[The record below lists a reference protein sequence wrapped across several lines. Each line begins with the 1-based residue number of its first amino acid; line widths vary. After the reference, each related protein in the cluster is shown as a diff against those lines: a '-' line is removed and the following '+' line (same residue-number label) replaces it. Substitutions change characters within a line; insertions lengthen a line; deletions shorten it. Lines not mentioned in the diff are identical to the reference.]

1 MYPCLLSTPI
11 RTLILS
17 LPPVLFPHPF
27 ISIPAFSLRSA
38 GQNRDISITFL
49 AKFFYATFLWAF
61 ILALKVA
68 SQDPSQAPSTSNSF
82 DPSDSNQV
90 TELLAPFKEASKKWV
105 EDVEKLSATN
115 TQDGGDEHVLFIGS
129 SSFRL
134 WDNLPADL
142 APYPIV
148 KRAYGGAKF
157 RDLAIHTPE
166 LVRAMKFNRAVIFI
180 ANDVTGKEDD
190 TPPETTRKLAH
201 LVIAQLRREQPNVQV
216 FLLAVTPT
224 PSRYEY
230 WPRIQKTNQM
240 LKSLSVELQNVHYIP
255 TATAFLDADGLP
267 RAEYFKDDK
276 LHLNQQGYAV
286 WSELIKRALA
296 EFAPACSK

>member
-1 MYPCLLSTPI
+1 MYSCFPSTPLRSLTLSTQALLSTQAVRNGDKPI
-11 RTLILS
+11 
-17 LPPVLFPHPF
+17 PVLIRF
-27 ISIPAFSLRSA
+27 IH
-38 GQNRDISITFL
+38 
-49 AKFFYATFLWAF
+49 ATFLWAS
-61 ILALKVA
+61 IVALNVA
-68 SQDPSQAPSTSNSF
+68 AQEPSTSHSF
-82 DPSDSNQV
+82 NPSNSNQV
-90 TELLAPFKEASKKWV
+90 TELLAPFKEAAKKW
-105 EDVEKLSATN
+105 EDDVQKLSATN
-115 TQDGGDEHVLFIGS
+115 AQDGGDEHVLFIGS

-157 RDLAIHTPE
+157 RDLAIYSPE
-166 LVRAMKFNRAVIFI
+166 LIRGLKFNRAVIFI
-180 ANDVTGKEDD
+180 ANDITGKEDD

-201 LVIAQLRREQPNVQV
+201 LIIEQLRLEQRDAHV

-224 PSRYEY
+224 PARYEY

-240 LKSLSVELQNVHYIP
+240 LKGLSAELQNVHYIP
-255 TATAFLDADGLP
+255 TATAFLDIDGLP

-286 WSELIKRALA
+286 WSELIKRTLA
-296 EFAPACSK
+296 EHSPSRSK

>member
-1 MYPCLLSTPI
+1 MYPCLPS
-11 RTLILS
+11 
-17 LPPVLFPHPF
+17 
-27 ISIPAFSLRSA
+27 
-38 GQNRDISITFL
+38 
-49 AKFFYATFLWAF
+49 ATFWSLIHPTLATPPLRNGNKPIAFLVTLFHAILLWAS
-61 ILALKVA
+61 ILALDAV
-68 SQDPSQAPSTSNSF
+68 SQDPSPSNAF
-82 DPSDSNQV
+82 NPANSNQV
-90 TELLAPFKEASKKWV
+90 TELLAPFKEAAKKW
-105 EDVEKLSATN
+105 EDDVEKLSETN
-115 TQDGGDEHVLFIGS
+115 TQEGGDEHVLFIGS

-134 WDNLPADL
+134 WDNLPEDL

-157 RDLAIHTPE
+157 RDLAIYTPE
-166 LVRAMKFNRAVIFI
+166 LVRGVKFNRAVIFI
-180 ANDVTGKEDD
+180 ANEITGKEDD

-201 LVIAQLRREQPNVQV
+201 LAIEQLRREQPNSHV

-240 LKSLSVELQNVHYIP
+240 LKSLSNELQNVHYIP

-267 RAEYFKDDK
+267 RAEYFKDDR
-276 LHLNQQGYAV
+276 LHLNHEGYAV

-296 EFAPACSK
+296 EVAPSRSK

>member
-1 MYPCLLSTPI
+1 MYPCLPS
-11 RTLILS
+11 
-17 LPPVLFPHPF
+17 
-27 ISIPAFSLRSA
+27 
-38 GQNRDISITFL
+38 
-49 AKFFYATFLWAF
+49 ATFWSLIHTTLATAPLRNGDKPIAFLVTLFHAILLWASL
-61 ILALKVA
+61 LALNAV
-68 SQDPSQAPSTSNSF
+68 SQDPSPSNAF
-82 DPSDSNQV
+82 NPANSNQV
-90 TELLAPFKEASKKWV
+90 TELLAPFKEAAKKW
-105 EDVEKLSATN
+105 EDDVEKLCKTN

-134 WDNLPADL
+134 WDNLPEDL

-157 RDLAIHTPE
+157 RDLAIYTPE
-166 LVRAMKFNRAVIFI
+166 LVRGVKFNRAMIFI
-180 ANDVTGKEDD
+180 ANEITGKEDD

-201 LVIAQLRREQPNVQV
+201 LVIEQLRREQPNSHV

-240 LKSLSVELQNVHYIP
+240 LKSLANELQNVHYIP

-267 RAEYFKDDK
+267 RAEYFKDDR
-276 LHLNQQGYAV
+276 LHLNHEGYAV

-296 EFAPACSK
+296 EVAPSRSK